1 MAYTPAQ
8 GKATQKYISENLEQ
22 VRFRV
27 KKGEKDAI
35 KQEAARQGLSL
46 AQYLTEAINEKAGRQ
61 VVTPAGK
68 GE

>member
-8 GKATQKYISENLEQ
+8 GRATQKYIAENLEQ

-35 KQEAARQGLSL
+35 KEEAARQGLSL
-46 AQYLTEAINEKAGRQ
+46 AQFITQAVNEKAGRQ
-61 VVTPAGK
+61 IVTPTKDA
-68 GE
+68 